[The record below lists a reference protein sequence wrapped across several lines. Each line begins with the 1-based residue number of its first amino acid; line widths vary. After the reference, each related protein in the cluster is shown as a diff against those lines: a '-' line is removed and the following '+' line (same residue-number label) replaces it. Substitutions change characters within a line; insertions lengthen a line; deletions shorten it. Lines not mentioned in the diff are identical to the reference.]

1 MFGTGHGEQNEACFG
16 NEDEDMQE
24 IRGLKL
30 TSAFKGFKK
39 KENRDVEME
48 DVMDEVDAGT

>member
-1 MFGTGHGEQNEACFG
+1 MLGSGNGGQNKACFG